1 MSKIPEIRADKG
13 DVIGIGVDGS
23 GNIIGKNINVVINQ
37 VRGYGLA
44 LLKSTHF
51 NENSYTDP
59 NFDDWKNGFNLTL
72 ESIFYKR
79 EYRRESILEEIR
91 NRLEKQGRLLLAWR
105 IRIVKNYYTYGARFV
120 IILTRVTRFCIA
132 KEMRNQKILQ
142 QLRNS

>member
-91 NRLEKQGRLLLAWR
+91 NRLEKQGRLLLLGESGSSKTT
-105 IRIVKNYYTYGARFV
+105 ILMESFV